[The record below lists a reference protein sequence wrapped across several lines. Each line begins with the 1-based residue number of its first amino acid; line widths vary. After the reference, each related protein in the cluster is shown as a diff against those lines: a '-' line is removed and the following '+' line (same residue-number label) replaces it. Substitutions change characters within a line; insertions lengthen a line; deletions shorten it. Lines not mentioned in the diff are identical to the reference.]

1 LYYSLILNDSENIL
15 DYESILII
23 ELKNRQLSE

>member
-1 LYYSLILNDSENIL
+1 LNDSENIL